1 MFLLKNN
8 VYLQNNLQG
17 KVKFLSGGDSPRLP
31 YGTDSVKFR
40 NRR

>member
-1 MFLLKNN
+1 MLYFCSVK
-8 VYLQNNLQG
+8 LQG

-31 YGTDSVKFR
+31 LGTDSVEFR